1 VPQGKSAEYYGFYNM
16 VGKFGTV
23 LGPALMAALALAAN
37 STRVSILALLLL
49 FAGGGALLWR
59 VRLR

>member
-1 VPQGKSAEYYGFYNM
+1 M

-23 LGPALMAALALAAN
+23 LGPALMGALALAAD

-59 VRLR
+59 VRSP